1 MPIDPPHGLVLLRE
15 IQCPWCGKLFCICRS
30 CWRGQRYCSDACRQA
45 ARRKAHRQA
54 QQRYR
59 RTERGKNA
67 HRAAEKR
74 RWVGLSR
81 KTQQILDDAGS
92 TPPVGRRT
100 LRCAGLSQPGTWG
113 TLEGVRIG
121 RCHWC
126 GCWGVIVDRFPR
138 RGYGGRTLN
147 TLRAPW
153 RGRLRS

>member
-1 MPIDPPHGLVLLRE
+1 MPIDPDGLVLLRE

-59 RTERGKNA
+59 RTEKGKGA

-74 RWVGLSR
+74 RRVGLSR
-81 KTQQILDDAGS
+81 KPQEILDDAGS
-92 TPPVGRRT
+92 TPRVGGRT
-100 LRCAGLSQPGTWG
+100 LRYAEVSEPSAWNTAEGL
-113 TLEGVRIG
+113 RIG
-121 RCHWC
+121 RCHLC
-126 GCWGVIVDRFPR
+126 GRLGVIVERFPR
-138 RGYGGRTLN
+138 RGYGPSHSSRV
-147 TLRAPW
+147 RAAW